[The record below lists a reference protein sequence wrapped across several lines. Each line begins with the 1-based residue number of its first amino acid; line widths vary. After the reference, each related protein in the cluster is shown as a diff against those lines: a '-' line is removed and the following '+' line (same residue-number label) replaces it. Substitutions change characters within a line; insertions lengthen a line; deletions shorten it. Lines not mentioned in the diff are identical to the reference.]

1 MKTVETEETLKGI
14 AERIREMRGIK
25 GMSVAEL
32 AGLTGVSEETCRKI
46 EAAESDP
53 SFSFL
58 HRCAGVFDIDLMALL
73 DGHTAK
79 LSGLQVTRAGEGVV
93 TVREAGIEIRNM
105 AAMFRNP
112 SGHPVFRDL

>member
-14 AERIREMRGIK
+14 AERIREMRAIK

-32 AGLTGVSEETCRKI
+32 AELTGVSEETCRKI

-58 HRCAGVFDIDLMALL
+58 HRCAGVFDIDLMIAAGRTYGQAVRPAGDARRRRCRHGPR
-73 DGHTAK
+73 DGDRDQEHGGDVQE
-79 LSGLQVTRAGEGVV
+79 S
-93 TVREAGIEIRNM
+93 
-105 AAMFRNP
+105 